1 MDSGILNSIG
11 GLGLF
16 LLGMVVMTSGLKEL
30 AGDTIRR
37 MIARFTTSLPSG
49 IATGAIVTAILQ
61 SSSATTVTAVGFA
74 GAGLLTLSQ
83 SLGIVFGAN
92 LGTTMTGWI
101 VAVFGFQFKL
111 GLLAYPLVLFGMILN
126 LFARKRVAAA
136 GLALAGF
143 GVIFIGLTSLQ
154 GGMAGLANGMS
165 PQSFPQDTWTGRLL
179 LVLIGVGI
187 TLVTQASSAGV
198 AMALTA
204 VHMGTISLAQ
214 AGALVIGF
222 DVGTTFTALLATL
235 GGSVAAR
242 RTGYAHVF
250 YNLVTAC
257 VAYFLLPVYIW
268 VWKDYIN
275 QGNDQSPE
283 IALVAFHT
291 LFNIMGV
298 LLIVSFIGQFARF
311 ITRMVPDADNDQVE
325 RLEESL
331 IQNPNVAIEASRS
344 TLVDVFQRVLAVL
357 HRMFTSEF
365 DAEEIQA
372 ELTQYHATLETTA
385 DYLRRINISESDA
398 ETLRCYQ
405 EVVLALDHIQRL
417 MRRCQNLE
425 RLETT
430 REVEQLNEIADQL
443 TALVGSTEVAL
454 QDRSVVLDEQPLE
467 AFWFELD
474 KNQKSSRRQFTEA
487 VTRTGADFDMLLAQL
502 DAYRWL
508 SRISYHLWRGVHHLQ
523 DARIIASVGN
533 PEPAAELQPDVSS
546 SEPSA

>member
-92 LGTTMTGWI
+92 LGTTITGWI
-101 VAVFGFQFKL
+101 IALFGFQFKL
-111 GLLAYPLVLFGMILN
+111 GLLAYPLILLGVILN

-136 GLALAGF
+136 GLAMAGF
-143 GVIFIGLTSLQ
+143 GLIFIGIDSLQ

-165 PQSFPQDTWTGRLL
+165 PQSFPQDTWLGRLL
-179 LVLIGVGI
+179 LIFIGVGV
-187 TLVTQASSAGV
+187 TLLTQSSSAGV
-198 AMALTA
+198 AMGLTA
-204 VHMGTISLAQ
+204 VHLGTISLSQ

-222 DVGTTFTALLATL
+222 DVGTTFTAVMASL

-242 RTGYAHVF
+242 RTGFAHVF
-250 YNLVTAC
+250 YNLVTAV

-268 VWKDYIN
+268 VWNHYLN
-275 QGNDQSPE
+275 QGKDQSPE
-283 IALVAFHT
+283 IALVAFHS
-291 LFNIMGV
+291 LFNLLGV
-298 LLIVSFIGQFARF
+298 MIIVPFTGQFSRVIIRLIPEA
-311 ITRMVPDADNDQVE
+311 VNDQTE

-344 TLVDVFQRVLAVL
+344 TLVDVFQRVLSLLHGLFTAEMDQEQIAV
-357 HRMFTSEF
+357 
-365 DAEEIQA
+365 
-372 ELTQYHATLETTA
+372 ELEQYHQTLETTS
-385 DYLRRINISESDA
+385 DYLRRINVSESDT

-417 MRRCQNLE
+417 MRRCQAME
-425 RLETT
+425 RLVAT
-430 REVEQLNEIADQL
+430 RKVEKLNEIAGQL
-443 TALVGSTEVAL
+443 SDLITRTEL
-454 QDRSVVLDEQPLE
+454 SLLDHSVVLDEQPLE
-467 AFWFELD
+467 AFWQELD
-474 KNQKSSRRQFTEA
+474 QNQKPTRRQFTESA
-487 VTRTGADFDMLLAQL
+487 TRAGSDFDILLGQL

-508 SRISYHLWRGVHHLQ
+508 SRISYHLWRVVHHLQ
-523 DARIIASVGN
+523 SARINANLSK
-533 PEPAAELQPDVSS
+533 PETDTSLKP
-546 SEPSA
+546 

>member
-16 LLGMVVMTSGLKEL
+16 LLGMVILTTGLKEL

-49 IATGAIVTAILQ
+49 IATGAVVTVILQ

-83 SLGIVFGAN
+83 SLGIIFGAN
-92 LGTTMTGWI
+92 LGTTVTGWI
-101 VAVFGFQFKL
+101 VAIFGFQFKL
-111 GLLAYPLVLFGMILN
+111 GQLAYPLVLFGIILN
-126 LFARKRVAAA
+126 LFARKRIAAA

-154 GGMAGLANGMS
+154 GGMAGLANGVS
-165 PQSFPQDTWTGRLL
+165 PESFPQDTWTGRLL
-179 LVLIGVGI
+179 LILIGVAI

-214 AGALVIGF
+214 AGAMVIGF

-242 RTGYAHVF
+242 RTGFAHVF
-250 YNLVTAC
+250 YNVVTAIG
-257 VAYFLLPVYIW
+257 AYFLLPVYIW
-268 VWKDYIN
+268 FWNDYLN
-275 QGNDQSPE
+275 QGQELSPE
-283 IALVAFHT
+283 IALVAFHS
-291 LFNIMGV
+291 LFNFLGV
-298 LLIVSFIGQFARF
+298 VLIIPFTGQFARA
-311 ITRMVPDADNDQVE
+311 ITRLVPEAVNDQAE

-344 TLVDVFQRVLAVL
+344 TLVDVFQRVLAL
-357 HRMFTSEF
+357 FHRLFTSEY
-365 DAEEIQA
+365 DPEEIQE
-372 ELTQYHATLETTA
+372 ELKQYHATLETTS

-405 EVVLALDHIQRL
+405 EVVLALDHIERL
-417 MRRCQNLE
+417 MRRCTALE
-425 RLETT
+425 RLEAT

-443 TALVGSTEVAL
+443 TALIARTEVDL

-467 AFWFELD
+467 HFWLELD
-474 KNQKSSRRQFTEA
+474 KNQKSTRRQYTEA
-487 VTRTGADFDMLLAQL
+487 AARTGADFDVLLGQL

-523 DARIIASVGN
+523 KARIIVTDISQ
-533 PEPAAELQPDVSS
+533 EPQPATSNNERGKND
-546 SEPSA
+546 

>member
-16 LLGMVVMTSGLKEL
+16 LLGMVILTTGLKEL

-49 IATGAIVTAILQ
+49 IATGAVVTAILQ

-92 LGTTMTGWI
+92 LGTTITGWI

-111 GLLAYPLVLFGMILN
+111 GLLAYPLVLFGVILN
-126 LFARKRVAAA
+126 LFARKRIAAA

-143 GVIFIGLTSLQ
+143 GVIFIGIDSLQ
-154 GGMAGLANGMS
+154 GGMAGLANGVT
-165 PQSFPQDTWTGRLL
+165 PQSFPQDTWGGRLL
-179 LVLIGVGI
+179 LILIGVGI
-187 TLVTQASSAGV
+187 TLVTQSSSAGV

-204 VHMGTISLAQ
+204 VSTGTISLAQ

-222 DVGTTFTALLATL
+222 DVGTTFTALMASL

-242 RTGYAHVF
+242 RTGFAHVF
-250 YNLVTAC
+250 YNVVTAFG
-257 VAYFLLPVYIW
+257 AYFLLPVYIW
-268 VWKDYIN
+268 VWNDYLN
-275 QGNDQSPE
+275 QTQELSPE
-283 IALVAFHT
+283 IALVAFHS
-291 LFNIMGV
+291 LFNFLGV
-298 LLIVSFIGQFARF
+298 VLIIPFTGQFARL
-311 ITRMVPDADNDQVE
+311 ITRMIPEAVNDQTE

-344 TLVDVFQRVLAVL
+344 TLVDVFQRVLAVYQRL
-357 HRMFTSEF
+357 FTSEF
-365 DAEEIQA
+365 DLEEIQE
-372 ELTQYHATLETTA
+372 ELKQYYATLETTS
-385 DYLRRINISESDA
+385 DYLRRINVSEADA

-405 EVVLALDHIQRL
+405 EVVLALDHIERL
-417 MRRCQNLE
+417 MRRCKDLE
-425 RLETT
+425 RLEAT

-443 TALVGSTEVAL
+443 TALVTSTEVAL

-467 AFWFELD
+467 QFWLELD
-474 KNQKSSRRQFTEA
+474 KNQKSTRRQFTEVA
-487 VTRTGADFDMLLAQL
+487 ARTGADFDVLLGQL

-523 DARIIASVGN
+523 DARIITSAGN
-533 PEPAAELQPDVSS
+533 PEPTTELQPDDF
-546 SEPSA
+546 SEPPA

>member
-1 MDSGILNSIG
+1 G

-49 IATGAIVTAILQ
+49 IATGAIVTVILQ

-83 SLGIVFGAN
+83 SLGIIFGAN
-92 LGTTMTGWI
+92 IGTTVTGWI

-111 GLLAYPLVLFGMILN
+111 GQLAYPLVLLGIVFH
-126 LFARKRVAAA
+126 LFARKRIAAA

-154 GGMAGLANGMS
+154 GGMAGLANGMT
-165 PQSFPQDTWTGRLL
+165 PQSFPQDTWLGRILL
-179 LVLIGVGI
+179 ILIGVGI

-214 AGALVIGF
+214 AGAMVIGF
-222 DVGTTFTALLATL
+222 DVGTTFTAVMASM

-242 RTGYAHVF
+242 RTGFAHVF
-250 YNLVTAC
+250 YNLVTAV

-268 VWKDYIN
+268 IWNHYLN
-275 QGNDQSPE
+275 QGKNHSPE
-283 IALVAFHT
+283 IALVAFHS
-291 LFNIMGV
+291 LFNFLGV
-298 LLIVSFIGQFARF
+298 LMIVPFVGQFTRV
-311 ITRMVPDADNDQVE
+311 ITRLIPEAVNDQTE

-344 TLVDVFQRVLAVL
+344 TLVDVFQRVLSLL
-357 HRMFTSEF
+357 HGLFTSEM
-365 DAEEIQA
+365 DQEQIAVELEE
-372 ELTQYHATLETTA
+372 YHQTLVTTS
-385 DYLRRINISESDA
+385 DYLRRINISKSDT

-417 MRRCQNLE
+417 MRRCQAME
-425 RLETT
+425 RLVAT
-430 REVEQLNEIADQL
+430 RKVEKLNEIAGQL
-443 TALVGSTEVAL
+443 SDLITRTEVSL
-454 QDRSVVLDEQPLE
+454 LDHSVVLAEQPLE
-467 AFWFELD
+467 AFWQELD
-474 KNQKSSRRQFTEA
+474 QNQKATRREFTES
-487 VTRTGADFDMLLAQL
+487 VTRTGADFDTLLGQL

-508 SRISYHLWRGVHHLQ
+508 SRISYHLWRVVHHLQ
-523 DARIIASVGN
+523 SAQIIANV
-533 PEPAAELQPDVSS
+533 DK
-546 SEPSA
+546 SESQTSLES

>member
-49 IATGAIVTAILQ
+49 IATGAVVTAILQ

-92 LGTTMTGWI
+92 LGTTITGWI

-111 GLLAYPLVLFGMILN
+111 GLLAYPLVLFGVILN
-126 LFARKRVAAA
+126 LFARKRIAAA

-143 GVIFIGLTSLQ
+143 GVIFIGIDSLQ
-154 GGMAGLANGMS
+154 GGMVGLANGVT
-165 PQSFPQDTWTGRLL
+165 PQNFPQDTWLGRLL
-179 LVLIGVGI
+179 LIFIGVGI
-187 TLVTQASSAGV
+187 TLVTQSSSAGV

-204 VHMGTISLAQ
+204 VHTGTISLAQ
-214 AGALVIGF
+214 AGAMVIGF
-222 DVGTTFTALLATL
+222 DVGTTFTALMATL

-242 RTGYAHVF
+242 RTGFAHVF
-250 YNLVTAC
+250 YNVVTAIG
-257 VAYFLLPVYIW
+257 AYFLLPFYIW
-268 VWKDYIN
+268 FWNDYLN
-275 QGNDQSPE
+275 QAQDLSPE
-283 IALVAFHT
+283 FALVAFHS
-291 LFNIMGV
+291 LFNFLGV
-298 LLIVSFIGQFARF
+298 VLIIPFTGQFARL
-311 ITRMVPDADNDQVE
+311 ITRMIPEAINDQTE

-344 TLVDVFQRVLAVL
+344 TLVDVFQRVLAVY
-357 HRMFTSEF
+357 HRLFTSEY
-365 DAEEIQA
+365 DLEEIQD
-372 ELTQYHATLETTA
+372 ELKQYHATLETTS

-398 ETLRCYQ
+398 VTLGCYQ
-405 EVVLALDHIQRL
+405 EVVLALDHLERL
-417 MRRCQNLE
+417 MRRYQDLE
-425 RLETT
+425 RLKAA
-430 REVEQLNEIADQL
+430 REVDQLNEIANQL
-443 TALVGSTEVAL
+443 VAQIARTEVAL

-467 AFWFELD
+467 NFWLELD
-474 KNQKSSRRQFTEA
+474 KNQKSTRRKFTEA
-487 VTRTGADFDMLLAQL
+487 AARTGADFDVLLGQL

-523 DARIIASVGN
+523 KARIITNVGN
-533 PEPAAELQPDVSS
+533 PE
-546 SEPSA
+546 SEVNSVLNDSIVRTE